1 MSCELDKS
9 PSPPCRATG
18 PEVKLAAE
26 AADPDRD
33 TLLYTYTAAAGR
45 LTADGPGATLDLTGV
60 APGTYTVTVEVDDG
74 NGGVAKDSKELEV
87 AYCPCDPP
95 PPPLPCPTVTV
106 SCPDTPG
113 SDGRLVFTAN
123 VAGGDPNVTP
133 TFNWTASAGTITS
146 GQGTSSIIVDAQGL
160 SYGSFTA
167 TVEVA
172 GYDRSCRTSSSCTI
186 LIEPPI
192 QPRKID
198 EYGDI
203 PHGDER
209 QRLDNITVELRND
222 PGAQLYLICY
232 AGRRGGLTAAA
243 RRCRGAKGYF
253 NSRGIE
259 PGRVVTLDGGRRE
272 RPAVEAW
279 FVPFGAAPPRPS
291 PAASTRARG
300 RR

>member
-1 MSCELDKS
+1 MRTPKAALALAALFAAAAHGRLAGQSPAPRPKPTLRPNRPPSVKLVPSSDRVLMSCELDKS

-33 TLLYTYTAAAGR
+33 TLL
-45 LTADGPGATLDLTGV
+45 D
-60 APGTYTVTVEVDDG
+60 TYTVTVEVDDG

-203 PHGDER
+203 P
-209 QRLDNITVELRND
+209 
-222 PGAQLYLICY
+222 
-232 AGRRGGLTAAA
+232 
-243 RRCRGAKGYF
+243 
-253 NSRGIE
+253 
-259 PGRVVTLDGGRRE
+259 
-272 RPAVEAW
+272 
-279 FVPFGAAPPRPS
+279 
-291 PAASTRARG
+291 
-300 RR
+300 